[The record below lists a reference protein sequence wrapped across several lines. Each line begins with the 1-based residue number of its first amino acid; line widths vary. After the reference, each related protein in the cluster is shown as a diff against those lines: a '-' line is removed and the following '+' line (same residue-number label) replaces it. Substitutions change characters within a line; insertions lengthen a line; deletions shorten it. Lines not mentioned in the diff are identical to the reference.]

1 MTIVSSA
8 ASSPIQNGGSA
19 DELEHVNCTS
29 CQKLCDEMKTT
40 VTEMVDKLNRLDK
53 RVEEMAREQQKL
65 KSQFSASTTLQ
76 PVKNEE
82 NASISPPIESRKSS
96 VSVAADESQNHL
108 VEMLANL
115 IGDATKNADGST
127 SLAGIR
133 LEPGVTISLTPD
145 QQIKI
150 EPPSG
155 DANGNTAISMN
166 GSRKRKPHR
175 SAIHRV
181 QSDVNE
187 LDESTPQQPMEA
199 LVNMLGLETKN
210 GNPLDFLI
218 NASQSPNSTAAAQPK
233 RKLARKSNAKLSI
246 PQSSPST
253 PTDLGS
259 LVAATMFAGN
269 QKAEEYKSEESEG
282 DQQLAAVNI
291 FSTLFGSNGLPP
303 TTQSNQNTWNDN
315 SRNEQPSTPKSE
327 TRSTNGSVCSNC
339 QTPHTTAWRR
349 DAQNNL
355 VCNACGL
362 YYRLHR
368 TNRPAH
374 MRKDTIQQRYRRK
387 NGSQGKGCRDT
398 NESPNQGSGSPMD
411 AAQSLVFQN
420 ILNGTSDNDD
430 QLNSTIDAVSKGVN
444 SCESKSAEFGDD
456 ASKWTSYLQG
466 SQSTTPFTTNDINAF
481 TQSII
486 ANLMT

>member
-53 RVEEMAREQQKL
+53 RVEEMAREQEKL
-65 KSQFSASTTLQ
+65 KSQFSISTTLQ
-76 PVKNEE
+76 PLKNEE
-82 NASISPPIESRKSS
+82 NTSISPPIESRKSS

-108 VEMLANL
+108 VEMLTNL

-127 SLAGIR
+127 SVDGIR
-133 LEPGVTISLTPD
+133 LEPGVRISLTSD

-155 DANGNTAISMN
+155 DDNGNTAISTN

-181 QSDVNE
+181 PSDANE
-187 LDESTPQQPMEA
+187 TDEPPPQQPMEA
-199 LVNMLGLETKN
+199 LVSMLGLETKN

-218 NASQSPNSTAAAQPK
+218 NAAQSPNSAAAAQPK
-233 RKLARKSNAKLSI
+233 RKFPRKSNAKLSI

-259 LVAATMFAGN
+259 LVAATMLAGN
-269 QKAEEYKSEESEG
+269 QNAEEYKSEETDV
-282 DQQLAAVNI
+282 DQQLAANL
-291 FSTLFGSNGLPP
+291 FSTLFGSNSRPA

-315 SRNEQPSTPKSE
+315 SRNEPPSTPKSE
-327 TRSTNGSVCSNC
+327 ARSTSGSVCSNC

-387 NGSQGKGCRDT
+387 NGTQTKGCRDT
-398 NESPNQGSGSPMD
+398 NESPNLGNGSPID
-411 AAQSLVFQN
+411 ATQNLVFQN
-420 ILNGTSDNDD
+420 LLNGTSDNED

-444 SCESKSAEFGDD
+444 SCESKSAEFSDEI
-456 ASKWTSYLQG
+456 SKWNSYIQG
-466 SQSTTPFTTNDINAF
+466 SQSTTPFSTNDINAF

-486 ANLMT
+486 AKLRT